1 MNNQGGKRMK
11 LNRVQEVI
19 EKVMKTLEDVNYQ
32 ANRKICNQT
41 KVNKAYDILFDFR
54 KEIIK
59 EKKGETKDE

>member
-59 EKKGETKDE
+59 EEKGETKDE

>member
-1 MNNQGGKRMK
+1 MNSKGGKLMK
-11 LNRVQEVI
+11 LDRVQEVI

-32 ANRKICNQT
+32 ANRKIYNQT

-59 EKKGETKDE
+59 EKKGEN

>member
-1 MNNQGGKRMK
+1 MNNKGGKLMK
-11 LNRVQEVI
+11 LNRVQEVV
-19 EKVMKTLEDVNYQ
+19 EKVMKALEDVNYQ